1 MKQITTIIVL
11 INGLFLSSAAQA
23 AQGQNQP
30 NGLEKKGFGA
40 PNKVSEE
47 GQSEEKQGRI
57 ANRQPNPHLGR
68 GGEESKPGTGG
79 GQKPQGANNKK
90 E

>member
-40 PNKVSEE
+40 PNSEK
-47 GQSEEKQGRI
+47 GQSGGKQARQQARGEEKGGTDSKGRPG
-57 ANRQPNPHLGR
+57 ND
-68 GGEESKPGTGG
+68 GGNE
-79 GQKPQGANNKK
+79 
-90 E
+90 

>member
-40 PNKVSEE
+40 PNSEE
-47 GQSEEKQGRI
+47 GQSGGKQARGEEK
-57 ANRQPNPHLGR
+57 
-68 GGEESKPGTGG
+68 SKPGTGG
-79 GQKPQGANNKK
+79 GQKAQGPNDREKLRVLSK
-90 E
+90 